1 MSLIIRKTTIPTVE
15 VGVAADELPRSPVF
29 PLLRELFHQ
38 QVVIDAIEEFL
49 HVPIDHDSPAFGDV
63 LLFAVA

>member
-1 MSLIIRKTTIPTVE
+1 
-15 VGVAADELPRSPVF
+15 LPRSPVF
-29 PLLRELFHQ
+29 PLLREPFHQ